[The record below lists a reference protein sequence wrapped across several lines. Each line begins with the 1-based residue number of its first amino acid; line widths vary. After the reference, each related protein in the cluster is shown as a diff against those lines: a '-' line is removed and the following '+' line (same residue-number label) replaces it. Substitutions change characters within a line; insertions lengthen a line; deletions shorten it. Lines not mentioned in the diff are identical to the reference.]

1 MRTFVLLALLHAN
14 PVPDLEHRGAIMSLE
29 QYSYFA
35 EVIASIAVVASLI
48 FVALEVRKNTRES
61 EIAHWGS
68 VVDRFNAV
76 YRQTENIQLANL
88 VAKGRES
95 YDNLSEGE
103 KISFGH
109 YLEQMCIANEAN
121 LILADDLVDE
131 RDANVA
137 LFRNHMRYHL
147 GFKGSREWYDE
158 FERVRGFPPKLAK
171 AIHDAID

>member
-1 MRTFVLLALLHAN
+1 MLLVLSHAN

-61 EIAHWGS
+61 EITHWGS

-95 YDNLSEGE
+95 YDG
-103 KISFGH
+103 
-109 YLEQMCIANEAN
+109 
-121 LILADDLVDE
+121 LVDE
-131 RDANVA
+131 RDAYVA
-137 LFRNHMRYHL
+137 LFRKHMRYHL
-147 GFKGSREWYDE
+147 GFKGSKEWYDE

-171 AIHDAID
+171 AIREAID